1 MLYMVAA
8 VQMVDDI
15 QYNQSRKETLIVD
28 KSIEI
33 TSETSS
39 YGILNID
46 MQLEL
51 HFSIFLLYLTL
62 RLGICFTD
70 TNLLVFIEKLEKRCV
85 HAL

>member
-1 MLYMVAA
+1 MLYMVAV

-46 MQLEL
+46 IQLEL
-51 HFSIFLLYLTL
+51 DFSIFFLYLTL
-62 RLGICFTD
+62 RLEFVSLIQIFW
-70 TNLLVFIEKLEKRCV
+70 F
-85 HAL
+85 

>member
-1 MLYMVAA
+1 MLYMVAV

-46 MQLEL
+46 IQLEL
-51 HFSIFLLYLTL
+51 DFSIFFLYLIL
-62 RLGICFTD
+62 R
-70 TNLLVFIEKLEKRCV
+70 IEFVSLIQIFWF
-85 HAL
+85 

>member
-1 MLYMVAA
+1 MLYMVAV

-46 MQLEL
+46 IQLEL
-51 HFSIFLLYLTL
+51 DFSIFFLYLIL
-62 RLGICFTD
+62 RLEFVSLIQIFW
-70 TNLLVFIEKLEKRCV
+70 F
-85 HAL
+85 